1 MGFKMSNFNIM
12 GAHGKIRFLRG
23 RMGGRIL
30 EKLIYRR
37 NCLKGRGGGGWTV
50 CKFKRPACKKRDGGV
65 FLRGEVSTPMQT
77 MDNWFLICNLSL
89 LTNFF
94 PIHRL

>member
-1 MGFKMSNFNIM
+1 MGLKMKNFNIM

-37 NCLKGRGGGGWTV
+37 NCLKGRGGGGGQ
-50 CKFKRPACKKRDGGV
+50 FAN
-65 FLRGEVSTPMQT
+65 LRG
-77 MDNWFLICNLSL
+77 
-89 LTNFF
+89 
-94 PIHRL
+94 RLAKKEREGCF